1 MTAPTTRRQPAS
13 SSPPS
18 GQQAQAQAHRQ
29 AYHRRKTRAKAKSE
43 ALRQKE
49 AAQVEAL
56 PVQHPH
62 AAGIDI
68 GSRSHWVCVGFTTEA
83 ASCLIREFPAHTA
96 GLKAIAAFL
105 REHQVNTIALES
117 TGIYWIPLYE
127 LLQAEGFEVLLVD
140 PSYSHQLRGRPKTD
154 RRDCQWIYRL
164 HSVGLLAAAF
174 RPDEKTCQLRAYLRQ
189 RANLIRQASRHVQHM
204 QKALEQMNL
213 KLTEI
218 LSDITGVTGRA
229 ILRAILRGTRAP
241 EKLAKYRDKQ
251 CKASEAEIA
260 QALTGSYREEH
271 LFELKLAYE
280 AWQFTLG
287 QVEKVDGQIAL
298 QLGRMKCDRALP
310 PLKPKA
316 RPKRRVNSPRFDVRT
331 ALYYV
336 VGLDLTEIEGISEL
350 TALTLISEIGPG
362 VSRFATVKKFCSWLG
377 LCPNWKKTGGRVKS
391 SRTRRGVNRAA
402 QALRLAAQSL
412 HHSQG
417 ALGGFLRRMK
427 GRLGAQAALTATAH
441 KLARIVYLALKHG
454 MTYVR
459 QSQEEYEA
467 QMKEK
472 QIKALRRKARQLGL
486 EVVEKTS
493 GSVATAAAASGAGV
507 KEHKRVSAG
516 AGQRAEG
523 SNRRRRGRTASRTD
537 PWLWQERVRTE
548 ENQGENHLGALTKL
562 AGGRFLATGARNL
575 PLGRMIPVTR

>member
-1 MTAPTTRRQPAS
+1 MATPTTRDPPAAS
-13 SSPPS
+13 SPHS
-18 GQQAQAQAHRQ
+18 GQQAPARARRQ
-29 AYHRRKTRAKAKSE
+29 AYRRRKARATARSE
-43 ALRQKE
+43 ARRQEE
-49 AAQVEAL
+49 AGRVEAL

-68 GSRSHWVCVGFTTEA
+68 GSRSHWVCVGFTTDA

-96 GLKAIAAFL
+96 GLQAIAAFL
-105 REHQVNTIALES
+105 REHQVNSIALES
-117 TGIYWIPLYE
+117 TGIYWVPLYE
-127 LLQAEGFEVLLVD
+127 LLQAEGFEVILVD

-154 RRDCQWIYRL
+154 RLDCQWIYRL

-189 RANLIRQASRHVQHM
+189 RANLVRSASRHVQHM

-213 KLTEI
+213 KLTEV

-251 CKASEAEIA
+251 CKASEAEVA

-287 QVEKVDGQIAL
+287 QVAKVDGQIAL

-316 RPKRRVNSPRFDVRT
+316 RPKRRASSPGFDVRA

-336 VGLDLTEIEGISEL
+336 VGLDLTEIEGVSEL
-350 TALTLISEIGPG
+350 TALTVISEIGPG
-362 VSRFATVKKFCSWLG
+362 VSRFATVQKFCSWLG

-402 QALRLAAQSL
+402 QALRLAANSLQS
-412 HHSQG
+412 SKS
-417 ALGGFLRRMK
+417 ALGAFFRRVAARA
-427 GRLGAQAALTATAH
+427 GRAKAVTAAAH
-441 KLARIVYLALKHG
+441 KLGRLVYALLKHG
-454 MTYVR
+454 KEYVAKG
-459 QSQEEYEA
+459 QEEYE
-467 QMKEK
+467 K
-472 QIKALRRKARQLGL
+472 QYRERMVKSLMRKAKGLGYDL
-486 EVVEKTS
+486 
-493 GSVATAAAASGAGV
+493 TA
-507 KEHKRVSAG
+507 K
-516 AGQRAEG
+516 Q
-523 SNRRRRGRTASRTD
+523 
-537 PWLWQERVRTE
+537 
-548 ENQGENHLGALTKL
+548 
-562 AGGRFLATGARNL
+562 
-575 PLGRMIPVTR
+575 PVQTQS

>member
-1 MTAPTTRRQPAS
+1 MTAPATRRQATSP
-13 SSPPS
+13 SPPS
-18 GQQAQAQAHRQ
+18 GQQGQAQSQRQ
-29 AYHRRKTRAKAKSE
+29 AYHRRKARAKAKSE
-43 ALRQKE
+43 AHRQQE

-68 GSRSHWVCVGFTTEA
+68 GSRSHWVCVGFTTDA

-105 REHQVNTIALES
+105 REHQVTTIALES

-189 RANLIRQASRHVQHM
+189 RGNLIRQASRHVQHM

-213 KLTEI
+213 KLTEV
-218 LSDITGVTGRA
+218 LSDITGLTGKT
-229 ILRAILRGTRAP
+229 IIRAILRGTRAP
-241 EKLAKYRDKQ
+241 EKLAKYRDKG

-287 QVEKVDGQIAL
+287 QVGKVDEQIAL
-298 QLGRMKCDRALP
+298 QLGRMKGDRALP

-316 RPKRRVNSPRFDVRT
+316 RPKRRASSPGFDVRA

-362 VSRFATVKKFCSWLG
+362 VSQFATVKKFCSWLG

-427 GRLGAQAALTATAH
+427 GRLGGQAAVTATAH

-459 QSQEEYEA
+459 QSQEEYET

-486 EVVEKTS
+486 EIVEKTS
-493 GSVATAAAASGAGV
+493 GSVPTATAASV
-507 KEHKRVSAG
+507 
-516 AGQRAEG
+516 
-523 SNRRRRGRTASRTD
+523 
-537 PWLWQERVRTE
+537 
-548 ENQGENHLGALTKL
+548 QG
-562 AGGRFLATGARNL
+562 
-575 PLGRMIPVTR
+575 

>member
-1 MTAPTTRRQPAS
+1 MTAPTARHPPAS
-13 SSPPS
+13 SPAPS

-29 AYHRRKTRAKAKSE
+29 AHNRRKDRAKAKSE

-49 AAQVEAL
+49 TAQVEAL
-56 PVQHPH
+56 PVQRPH

-68 GSRSHWVCVGFTTEA
+68 GSRSHWVCVGFTTDA

-105 REHQVNTIALES
+105 REHQVTTIALES
-117 TGIYWIPLYE
+117 TGIYWVPLYE
-127 LLQAEGFEVLLVD
+127 LLQSEGFEVLLVN
-140 PSYSHQLRGRPKTD
+140 PSYTHQLRGRPKTD

-174 RPDEKTCQLRAYLRQ
+174 RPDEQTCRLRSYLRQ
-189 RANLIRQASRHVQHM
+189 RAELVRSASRHVQHM

-213 KLTEI
+213 KLTEV
-218 LSDITGVTGRA
+218 LSDITGLTGRA

-241 EKLAKYRDKQ
+241 EKLAKYRDKG

-287 QVEKVDGQIAL
+287 QVEKVDEQIAL
-298 QLGRMKCDRALP
+298 QLGRMKGDRALP

-336 VGLDLTEIEGISEL
+336 VGLDLTEIEGISDL

-362 VSRFATVKKFCSWLG
+362 VSQLATVKKFCSWLG
-377 LCPNWKKTGGRVKS
+377 LCPNGKKSGGRVKS

-402 QALRLAAQSL
+402 QALRMAAQSL
-412 HHSQG
+412 HNSRG
-417 ALGGFLRRMK
+417 AVGGFLRRMK
-427 GRLGAQAALTATAH
+427 GRLGTQAAVTATAH
-441 KLARIVYLALKHG
+441 KLAQIGYLALKHG

-472 QIKALRRKARQLGL
+472 QLKALRRKARQLGL
-486 EVVEKTS
+486 EVIEKP
-493 GSVATAAAASGAGV
+493 SVSDATAEAASV
-507 KEHKRVSAG
+507 
-516 AGQRAEG
+516 EG
-523 SNRRRRGRTASRTD
+523 
-537 PWLWQERVRTE
+537 
-548 ENQGENHLGALTKL
+548 
-562 AGGRFLATGARNL
+562 
-575 PLGRMIPVTR
+575 

>member
-1 MTAPTTRRQPAS
+1 MTAPTARHPPA

-18 GQQAQAQAHRQ
+18 AQQAQAQAHRQ
-29 AYHRRKTRAKAKSE
+29 AHHRRKTRAKVQRE
-43 ALRQKE
+43 ARQQRE

-68 GSRSHWVCVGFTTEA
+68 GSRSHWVCVGFTAEA
-83 ASCLIREFPAHTA
+83 PSCLIQEFPAHTA
-96 GLKAIAAFL
+96 GLQAIAAFL
-105 REHQVNTIALES
+105 REHQVTTVALES
-117 TGIYWIPLYE
+117 TDVYWIPLFE

-174 RPDEKTCQLRAYLRQ
+174 RPDEQTCRLRAYLRQ
-189 RANLIRQASRHVQHM
+189 RANLIRQASRHVQHL

-241 EKLAKYRDKQ
+241 EKLARHRDKG

-260 QALTGSYREEH
+260 QALTGTYREEH
-271 LFELKLAYE
+271 LFELRQAHE

-287 QVEKVDGQIAL
+287 QVEQVDGQIAL

-310 PLKPKA
+310 PLKPKP
-316 RPKRRVNSPRFDVRT
+316 RPKRRVNSPGFDVRT

-350 TALTLISEIGPG
+350 TALTVISEIGPG
-362 VSRFATVKKFCSWLG
+362 VSRFATVKQFCSWLG
-377 LCPNWKKTGGRVKS
+377 LCPNGKKTGGRVKS

-402 QALRLAAQSL
+402 QALRLSAQSL
-412 HHSQG
+412 HHSRG

-427 GRLGAQAALTATAH
+427 GRLGVQGAVTATAH

-459 QSQEEYEA
+459 RSQEEYEA
-467 QMKEK
+467 QMREK
-472 QIKALRRKARQLGL
+472 QVKALRRKARQLGL
-486 EVVEKTS
+486 EVIEKTS
-493 GSVATAAAASGAGV
+493 ASIPTAATASL
-507 KEHKRVSAG
+507 
-516 AGQRAEG
+516 EG
-523 SNRRRRGRTASRTD
+523 
-537 PWLWQERVRTE
+537 
-548 ENQGENHLGALTKL
+548 
-562 AGGRFLATGARNL
+562 
-575 PLGRMIPVTR
+575 

>member
-1 MTAPTTRRQPAS
+1 MTAPAIRGQPAS
-13 SSPPS
+13 SSLPS
-18 GQQAQAQAHRQ
+18 GQPAQAQAHRQ
-29 AYHRRKTRAKAKSE
+29 ADHRRKTRAKAKGE
-43 ALRQKE
+43 ALRRKE
-49 AAQVEAL
+49 AAQLEAL

-68 GSRSHWVCVGFTTEA
+68 GSRSHWVCVGFTTAA

-105 REHQVNTIALES
+105 REHQVDTVAMES
-117 TGIYWIPLYE
+117 TGIYWVPLYE

-174 RPDEKTCQLRAYLRQ
+174 RPDEQTCRLRAYLRQ

-213 KLTEI
+213 KLTEV

-241 EKLAKYRDKQ
+241 EKLAKLRDKG
-251 CKASEAEIA
+251 CKASAAEVA

-287 QVEKVDGQIAL
+287 QVEEVDGQIAL
-298 QLGRMKCDRALP
+298 QLGRMKGDRALP
-310 PLKPKA
+310 PLTPKA
-316 RPKRRVNSPRFDVRT
+316 RPKRRVNSPGFDVRA
-331 ALYYV
+331 ALYYA
-336 VGLDLTEIEGISEL
+336 VGLDLTEIEGVSEL
-350 TALTLISEIGPG
+350 TALTVISEIGPG

-412 HHSQG
+412 HHSRG

-427 GRLGAQAALTATAH
+427 GRLGVQAALTATAH

-459 QSQEEYEA
+459 QGQEEYEA

-472 QIKALRRKARQLGL
+472 QVKALRRRARQLGL

-493 GSVATAAAASGAGV
+493 GSVPTATAAPA
-507 KEHKRVSAG
+507 
-516 AGQRAEG
+516 
-523 SNRRRRGRTASRTD
+523 
-537 PWLWQERVRTE
+537 
-548 ENQGENHLGALTKL
+548 QG
-562 AGGRFLATGARNL
+562 
-575 PLGRMIPVTR
+575 

>member
-1 MTAPTTRRQPAS
+1 MAKPMTGHQPAGA
-13 SSPPS
+13 SPPG
-18 GQQAQAQAHRQ
+18 GQPGQAPAHR
-29 AYHRRKTRAKAKSE
+29 RRKARAKVKGE
-43 ALRQKE
+43 ALRQRE

-68 GSRSHWVCVGFTTEA
+68 GSRSHWVCVGFTADA

-96 GLKAIAAFL
+96 GLKALAAFL
-105 REHQVNTIALES
+105 REHQVTSVALES
-117 TGIYWIPLYE
+117 TGIYWVPLYE
-127 LLQAEGFEVLLVD
+127 LLAAEGFEVLLVD
-140 PSYSHQLRGRPKTD
+140 PSYSQQLRGRPKTD

-174 RPDEKTCQLRAYLRQ
+174 RPDERTCQLRAYLRQ
-189 RANLIRQASRHVQHM
+189 RANLVRQASRHVQHM

-213 KLTEI
+213 KLTEV

-241 EKLAKYRDKQ
+241 EKLAQYRDKQ
-251 CKASEAEIA
+251 CKASEAEMA
-260 QALTGSYREEH
+260 QALTGTYREEH

-287 QVEKVDGQIAL
+287 QIDKVDGQIAL

-316 RPKRRVNSPRFDVRT
+316 RPKRRANSPRFDVRA

-336 VGLDLTEIEGISEL
+336 VGLDLTEIEGVSEL
-350 TALTLISEIGPG
+350 TALTVISEIGPG

-377 LCPNWKKTGGRVKS
+377 LCPNWQKSGGRVKS

-402 QALRLAAQSL
+402 QALRVAAQSL

-427 GRLGAQAALTATAH
+427 GRLGTQAALTATAH
-441 KLARIVYLALKHG
+441 KLARIVYLALKYG

-467 QMKEK
+467 QMKDK
-472 QIKALRRKARQLGL
+472 QLKALRRKARQLGL
-486 EVVEKTS
+486 ELVEKASVS
-493 GSVATAAAASGAGV
+493 GATAT
-507 KEHKRVSAG
+507 
-516 AGQRAEG
+516 
-523 SNRRRRGRTASRTD
+523 TA
-537 PWLWQERVRTE
+537 
-548 ENQGENHLGALTKL
+548 
-562 AGGRFLATGARNL
+562 
-575 PLGRMIPVTR
+575 PVPG

>member
-1 MTAPTTRRQPAS
+1 MTTPTIPGQTASAS
-13 SSPPS
+13 SAS
-18 GQQAQAQAHRQ
+18 GPQAQAQAHRQ
-29 AYHRRKTRAKAKSE
+29 AYRRRQTRAKAKSE

-49 AAQVEAL
+49 AAHVEAL
-56 PVQHPH
+56 PVLHPH

-68 GSRSHWVCVGFTTEA
+68 GSRSHWVCVGFTSEA
-83 ASCLIREFPAHTA
+83 PSCLIREFPAHTA

-105 REHQVNTIALES
+105 REHQVTTVAMES
-117 TGIYWIPLYE
+117 TGIYWVPLYE

-174 RPDEKTCQLRAYLRQ
+174 RPDEKTCQLRVYLRQ

-213 KLTEI
+213 KLTEV
-218 LSDITGVTGRA
+218 LSDITGVTGRT
-229 ILRAILRGTRAP
+229 IIRAILRGTRAP

-251 CKASEAEIA
+251 CKASETEIA
-260 QALTGSYREEH
+260 QALTGSYRDEH

-280 AWQFTLG
+280 AWQFTLK
-287 QVEKVDGQIAL
+287 QVEKVDTQIAL

-316 RPKRRVNSPRFDVRT
+316 RPKRRVNSPRFDVRM

-350 TALTLISEIGPG
+350 TALTVISEIGPG

-377 LCPNWKKTGGRVKS
+377 LCPNWRKTGGRVQS

-402 QALRLAAQSL
+402 LALRLSAQSL

-417 ALGGFLRRMK
+417 ALGGFLRRMR
-427 GRLGAQAALTATAH
+427 GRLGTQAALTATAH

-454 MTYVR
+454 MPYVR
-459 QSQEEYEA
+459 QSQEEYLA
-467 QMKEK
+467 QMREK

-486 EVVEKTS
+486 EIVEKPS
-493 GSVATAAAASGAGV
+493 GGVAESASV
-507 KEHKRVSAG
+507 
-516 AGQRAEG
+516 
-523 SNRRRRGRTASRTD
+523 
-537 PWLWQERVRTE
+537 QE
-548 ENQGENHLGALTKL
+548 
-562 AGGRFLATGARNL
+562 
-575 PLGRMIPVTR
+575 

>member
-1 MTAPTTRRQPAS
+1 MATPTTRRKPAS
-13 SSPPS
+13 AVGAPH
-18 GQQAQAQAHRQ
+18 AQTQAHHPPDQ
-29 AYHRRKTRAKAKSE
+29 RRKTRAQPKSE
-43 ALRQKE
+43 VRHPGA

-56 PVQHPH
+56 PVQHAH

-83 ASCLIREFPAHTA
+83 ASGPIREFPAHTD
-96 GLKAIAAFL
+96 GLKAIATFL
-105 REHQVNTIALES
+105 RERQVDTVALES

-140 PSYSHQLRGRPKTD
+140 PSYTHQLRGRPKTD

-174 RPDEKTCQLRAYLRQ
+174 RPDEQTCQLRAYLRQ
-189 RANLIRQASRHVQHM
+189 RANLVRQASRHVQHM

-218 LSDITGVTGRA
+218 LSDITGLTGRT
-229 ILRAILRGTRAP
+229 IIRAILRGTRAP
-241 EKLAKYRDKQ
+241 EKLAKYRDKG
-251 CKASEAEIA
+251 CKASEEEIA
-260 QALTGSYREEH
+260 QALTGSYRDEH

-287 QVEKVDGQIAL
+287 QVEQVDGQIAL

-316 RPKRRVNSPRFDVRT
+316 RPKRRANSPGFDVRA

-350 TALTLISEIGPG
+350 TALTVISEIGPG

-377 LCPNWKKTGGRVKS
+377 LCPNWRKTGGRVKS

-402 QALRLAAQSL
+402 QAMRLAAQGL
-412 HHSQG
+412 HHSKG

-441 KLARIVYLALKHG
+441 KLARIVYQALRHG

-459 QSQEEYEA
+459 RSQQEYEA

-472 QIKALRRKARQLGL
+472 QVKALRRKARQLGL
-486 EVVEKTS
+486 EVVEQTP
-493 GSVATAAAASGAGV
+493 GRVPTAAAAPV
-507 KEHKRVSAG
+507 EVNERKR
-516 AGQRAEG
+516 
-523 SNRRRRGRTASRTD
+523 
-537 PWLWQERVRTE
+537 
-548 ENQGENHLGALTKL
+548 
-562 AGGRFLATGARNL
+562 
-575 PLGRMIPVTR
+575 